1 MTTTDLDPTQAEP
14 TATEPSPTELLA
26 GRLFSTGVGA
36 VELCTVYLGV
46 HLGLYREL
54 DDSPATAAELAAR
67 TGCDE
72 RYLREWLQAQAVSG
86 LLDVDGA
93 DPATARFALADGTH
107 DVLVDETSPAY
118 LGGLADVLAAAG
130 RVLPLL
136 VDAYRTG
143 AGVPYAAYGP
153 DGVSATV
160 GAEPPGV
167 RELPGRRVAAAAA
180 RRAGPAAGHR
190 TDPARVAD
198 LGCGTGWA
206 ANRAGQGVPAHHAWT
221 AGTTTRRRSRSAGA
235 TRSTTA
241 SRTGWTWRSST
252 WPTGRPTGRRGTTWR
267 CSSSACTT
275 SPGRSRR
282 CDTLARPCGPAVR
295 SWSWTSAPPRRSPRR
310 ATRSSGSSPRPA
322 PIWCLP
328 QGRVGPDPEP
338 VGTLIRPDTMR
349 DLARR
354 AGYAGVDIV
363 PIEHPFWRFYRLTP

>member
-1 MTTTDLDPTQAEP
+1 MTTTDLDPTRLEP
-14 TATEPSPTELLA
+14 PATEPSPTELLA

-72 RYLREWLQAQAVSG
+72 RYLREWLQAQAISG
-86 LLDVDGA
+86 LLDVDGP

-118 LGGLADVLAAAG
+118 LGGLPDVLAATG
-130 RVLPLL
+130 SVLPLL

-153 DGVSATV
+153 DAVTGQSALNRPAFVNALVTDW
-160 GAEPPGV
+160 
-167 RELPGRRVAAAAA
+167 LPQLPDVLA
-180 RRAGPAAGHR
+180 RLEDPAR
-190 TDPARVAD
+190 PARVAD
-198 LGCGTGWA
+198 LGCGAGWA
-206 ANRAGQGVPAHHAWT
+206 AIELAKAFPHVRVDGRDNDEASIALGRRNAVDHGVADRVDLEVVDLADGTADWSPRYDLALFVECVHDFPRPVEALRHA
-221 AGTTTRRRSRSAGA
+221 RSAVRPGGTVLVVDLRAAETFTAPGDEVQRFFAAAGA
-235 TRSTTA
+235 
-241 SRTGWTWRSST
+241 
-252 WPTGRPTGRRGTTWR
+252 
-267 CSSSACTT
+267 
-275 SPGRSRR
+275 
-282 CDTLARPCGPAVR
+282 V
-295 SWSWTSAPPRRSPRR
+295 
-310 ATRSSGSSPRPA
+310 
-322 PIWCLP
+322 WCVP

-338 VGTLIRPDTMR
+338 VGTLIRPDIVR
-349 DLARR
+349 ELAGQ